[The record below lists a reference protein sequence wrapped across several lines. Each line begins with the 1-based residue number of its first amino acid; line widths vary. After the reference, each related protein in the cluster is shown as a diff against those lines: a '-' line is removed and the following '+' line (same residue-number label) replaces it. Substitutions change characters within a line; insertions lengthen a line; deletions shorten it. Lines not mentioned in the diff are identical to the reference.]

1 MPAEPLISI
10 IMPAYNASRYIA
22 ESIES
27 VLAQSYTNWELLI
40 VDDGSTDNTASVI
53 NTFTK
58 NDARIQ
64 YLHQNRGRQGK
75 ARNLAIR
82 KSAGELIAFLDADD
96 SWLPCKLQLQ
106 WQVLSAR
113 PDIDL
118 IFSPGYI
125 VGDQMTRELFYVTIK
140 EWSRE
145 QDSEAFIDLNQIP
158 ILSAMVRKK
167 AILRVDLFNEEPI
180 IQNNEDYHLWLKL
193 LFNGSRFLSIPD
205 FLFNYRV
212 HDDQSSKKIVA
223 NAYGLLHCYID
234 LVQSKVIPAKSPALK
249 NRLKWLI
256 FQPIDTAYYLKH
268 IKVVF
273 GDNSARL
280 AVLSALSKLLGSNQL
295 LKKIAFRL
303 L

>member
-10 IMPAYNASRYIA
+10 IMPAYNAGKYIA
-22 ESIES
+22 ESIKS
-27 VLAQSYTNWELLI
+27 VLAQTYANWELLI

-53 NTFTK
+53 HTFTT
-58 NDARIQ
+58 NDTRIQ
-64 YLHQNRGRQGK
+64 YLHQHRGRQGK

-82 KSAGELIAFLDADD
+82 KSSGELIAFLDADD

-118 IFSPGYI
+118 VFSPGYI
-125 VGDQMTRELFYVTIK
+125 VSDQVEREFFYVTVK

-145 QDSEAFIDLNQIP
+145 QDSETFIDLNQIP
-158 ILSAMVRKK
+158 ILSALVRKE
-167 AILRVDLFNEEPI
+167 ALLQVDLFSEEPV

-193 LFNGSRFLSIPD
+193 LFKGSRFLSIPD

-212 HDDQSSKKIVA
+212 HGDQSSKQIVA
-223 NAYGLLHCYID
+223 NAYGLLHCYMD
-234 LVQSKVIPAKSPALK
+234 LVQSKVIPAESTALK

-256 FQPIDTAYYLKH
+256 FQPIDTDYYLKH

-273 GDNSARL
+273 GDSSARL
-280 AVLSALSKLLGSNQL
+280 AVLSILSKFLGSNQL
-295 LKKIAFRL
+295 LKKIVFRL